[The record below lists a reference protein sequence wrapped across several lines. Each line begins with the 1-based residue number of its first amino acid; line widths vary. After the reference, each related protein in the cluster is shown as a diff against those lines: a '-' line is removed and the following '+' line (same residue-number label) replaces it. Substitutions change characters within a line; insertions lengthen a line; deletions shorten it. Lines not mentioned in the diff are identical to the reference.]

1 MMDFEL
7 VGRKAIAV
15 FSAEIAV
22 KQAKQALWFE
32 FDAYKEKTLGDAHI
46 RIDAD
51 SPEWAA
57 MIEAT
62 QEGHEKLRRANM
74 DLRNAKSRLSL
85 QIRRG
90 LGDTSRITS

>member
-7 VGRKAIAV
+7 VGRKAIEV

-32 FDAYKEKTLGDAHI
+32 FDSYKEKHFGNACV
-46 RIDAD
+46 RIDLD
-51 SPEWAA
+51 SPEWAD
-57 MIEAT
+57 MIAET
-62 QEGHEKLRRANM
+62 PEGHEKLRRAKM
-74 DLRNAKSRLSL
+74 DLRNAKARLNL

-90 LGDTSRITS
+90 LGDTSRIKS